1 MQHRIARAKPRR
13 DGTVEVWW
21 HRGPRTVVD
30 FKPWI
35 AKGGIFAP
43 LAEPSFFV
51 GMMHVHWDGY
61 SLGWPGE
68 LDFSAEGLWLDG
80 RATRA
85 KRARK
90 AGHLTKTKAG
100 ERQRARAA

>member
-30 FKPWI
+30 FEPWI

-61 SLGWPGE
+61 P
-68 LDFSAEGLWLDG
+68 SAGPASSISRRKG
-80 RATRA
+80 CGSTGARRAPSA
-85 KRARK
+85 RARPDI
-90 AGHLTKTKAG
+90 
-100 ERQRARAA
+100 

>member
-1 MQHRIARAKPRR
+1 MEHRIARAKPRR
-13 DGTVEVWW
+13 DGTVEVSWN
-21 HRGPRTVVD
+21 RGPKSAID

-68 LDFSAEGLWLDG
+68 LDFSADGLWLEA
-80 RATRA
+80 RAASPRRTPKAQALTTA
-85 KRARK
+85 KTA
-90 AGHLTKTKAG
+90 
-100 ERQRARAA
+100 ERRRARAA